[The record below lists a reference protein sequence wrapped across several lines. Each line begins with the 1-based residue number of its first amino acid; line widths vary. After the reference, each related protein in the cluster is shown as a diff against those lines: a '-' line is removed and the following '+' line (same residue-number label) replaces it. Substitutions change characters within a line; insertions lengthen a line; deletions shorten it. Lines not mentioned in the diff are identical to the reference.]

1 VSTESN
7 VATSFILGVRDE
19 LLRSLGETFGVFSQ
33 QEVTATSVFADL
45 LTKVVV
51 ALIII
56 LAVVGVYRVV
66 RRLLRLVL
74 ERFTLP
80 EDIVS
85 PIVTALRYTAMLI
98 ATLGVLTQFGVRG
111 ELLGNVGIAAI
122 LAFAFY
128 LAWLISS
135 KLLGRALQT
144 RGLDRSLEQLVR
156 NVLAVVLIT
165 FGMTTVLSQF
175 GINVLSVITTL
186 GVVGIAVGFAAQE
199 TLSNFIAGI
208 TLLIERPFRIGEWV
222 EINGKT
228 GRVEEITL
236 RTTRLVTRNNVTVSI
251 PNAAV
256 ASGDI
261 TNLSAGGPL
270 RVQIPVGIAYKESAK
285 AARDVMLP
293 VLETHEKVMKS
304 PGRTPQIW
312 LKDLGDSSVNLSLLY
327 WIAPSDIATQ
337 PKISAEVLEACKEA
351 LDTAGIEIPFP
362 HLQLFIDDAKGL
374 TPVMRPFFEKSA

>member
-1 VSTESN
+1 MSTEPN
-7 VATSFILGVRDE
+7 VATSFIIGVRDE

-33 QEVTATSVFADL
+33 QDVTASTVFANL

-51 ALIII
+51 ATIIV
-56 LAVVGVYRVV
+56 LAVIGVYRGV

-80 EDIVS
+80 GDVVS
-85 PIVTALRYTAMLI
+85 PIITALRYTAMLI

-111 ELLGNVGIAAI
+111 ELLANVGVAAI

-135 KLLGRALQT
+135 KLLSRTLQT
-144 RGLDRSLEQLVR
+144 QGLDRSLEQLVR

-165 FGMTTVLSQF
+165 FGLTTVLSQF

-208 TLLIERPFRIGEWV
+208 TLLVERPFRIGEWV

-228 GRVEEITL
+228 GRVDEITL
-236 RTTRLVTRNNVTVSI
+236 RTTRLITRDNITVSI

-256 ASGDI
+256 ASSDI

-285 AARDVMLP
+285 EARDVMLP
-293 VLETHEKVMKS
+293 ILEAHEKVMQG
-304 PGRTPQIW
+304 PGRKPQVW
-312 LKDLGDSSVNLSLLY
+312 LKDLGDSSVNLILLY
-327 WIAPSDIATQ
+327 WVPPSDIATQ
-337 PKISAEVLEACKEA
+337 PKISAEILEQCKEA
-351 LDTAGIEIPFP
+351 LDEAGIEIPFP

-374 TPVMRPFFEKSA
+374 APVVRPFLERSA